1 MGGKKEPKMTRYAQM
16 VSSRVTPQNEQAH
29 PDQQENNAGG
39 FSFALDHWGRLER
52 FLILGA
58 EGGTYYVDE
67 RKLVKQNYASLKK
80 CLDENGPKTVE
91 KIVAV
96 SEGGRAPKNDPAIFA
111 LAVAAGH
118 SNPETR
124 KAALAA
130 IPKVCRIGTH
140 LFDFCTSV
148 QEFRG
153 WGRGLRSAVA
163 QWYINK
169 QEHQL
174 GLQVAKYRQRNGW
187 THRDVLRKCGGEL
200 VLNEGSAL
208 QPILRWVVSGME
220 GMGERVVKRG
230 DAVKTYPA
238 LDAELLPKIILGYEK
253 CKTAST
259 AKEAAAI
266 VAQYRLTHEMVPSDY
281 LKSPEVWSALLE
293 SMPTGALI
301 RNLGRLTSLG
311 VIGAFSEGMKL
322 AISKLTD
329 PAAIRKARIHPI
341 AVLKAMRQYG
351 AGRGGLGKLT
361 WSPVA
366 KVSDA
371 LEEAFYM
378 AFDAV
383 EPTGK
388 NIVVA
393 LDVSGSMGGGFG
405 GSISGLPGISAR
417 EASSAMAMVT
427 MRTEP
432 WYEVQAFSHH
442 LVPVDITK
450 NDRLNAVMRKTA
462 SLPFGRTDC
471 ALPMLWAT
479 EGKIPVDAFYIYT
492 DNETWY
498 GGIHPH
504 QALEQYRQK
513 MGRDAKLVVVG
524 MTATEF
530 SIANPN
536 DAGMLDVVGFDT
548 AAPAVMADFTRQGYG

>member
-1 MGGKKEPKMTRYAQM
+1 MTRYAEM
-16 VSSRVTPQNEQAH
+16 VSSRRTPQDEQAH
-29 PDQQENNAGG
+29 PDQRENNAGG
-39 FSFALDHWGRLER
+39 FSFTLDHWGRLER

-58 EGGTYYVDE
+58 EGGTYYVNE

-118 SNPETR
+118 ANPETR
-124 KAALAA
+124 KAALSA

-153 WGRGLRSAVA
+153 WGRGLRHAVA
-163 QWYINK
+163 QWYLEK
-169 QEHQL
+169 DAHRL

-187 THRDVLRKCGGEL
+187 THRDVLRKCGGDI
-200 VLNEGSAL
+200 SATAEH
-208 QPILRWVVSGME
+208 QAILRWVVSGLE
-220 GMGERVVKRG
+220 GMGARSVKRG
-230 DAVKTYPA
+230 DSVKEYPA
-238 LDAELLPKIILGYEK
+238 LSVDTLPKIILGYEK

-259 AKEAAAI
+259 AKEVAEI
-266 VAQYRLTHEMVPSDY
+266 VSEYRLTHEMVPSDY
-281 LKSPEVWSALLE
+281 LKSPYVWGALLE
-293 SMPTGALI
+293 SMPVGALI

-311 VIGAFSEGMKL
+311 VIGSFSEGMKL
-322 AISKLTD
+322 AVSKLGD
-329 PAAIRKARIHPI
+329 PAAIKRARIHPI
-341 AVLKAMRQYG
+341 AVLKAMKQYG
-351 AGRGGLGKLT
+351 MGRGGLGKLT

-366 KVSDA
+366 KVSEV
-371 LEEAFYM
+371 LEEAFYL

-405 GSISGLPGISAR
+405 GGISGLPGISAR
-417 EASSAMAMVT
+417 EASAAMAMVT

-432 WYEVQAFSHH
+432 WYEVQAFSHQ
-442 LVPVDITK
+442 LSPLDITK
-450 NDRLNAVMRKTA
+450 DDRLESVIHKT
-462 SLPFGRTDC
+462 SHLPFGGTDC
-471 ALPMLWAT
+471 ALPIVWAT
-479 EGKIPVDAFYIYT
+479 QGKIPVDAFYVYT

-498 GGIHPH
+498 GSIHPH

-530 SIANPN
+530 TIANPN

-548 AAPAVMADFTRQGYG
+548 AAPAVMADFTRQGYGQ

>member
-1 MGGKKEPKMTRYAQM
+1 VGGKKSEKMTRYAGI
-16 VSSRVTPQNEQAH
+16 VSSRRTPQCEQAH
-29 PDQQENNAGG
+29 PDQQKNNAGG
-39 FSFALDHWGRLER
+39 FSFTLDHWGRLER

-58 EGGTYYVDE
+58 EGGTYYVGE
-67 RKLVKQNYASLKK
+67 RKLVKQNYASLKQ

-96 SEGGRAPKNDPAIFA
+96 SAGGRAPKNDPAIFA

-124 KAALAA
+124 KAALDAL
-130 IPKVCRIGTH
+130 PKVCRIGTH

-153 WGRGLRSAVA
+153 WGRGLRNAVA

-169 QEHQL
+169 EEHQL

-187 THRDVLRKCGGEL
+187 THRDVLRKCGGEI
-200 VLNEGSAL
+200 SATAK
-208 QPILRWVVSGME
+208 QQAILRWVVSGLE
-220 GMGERVVKRG
+220 EMGARSIKRG
-230 DAVKTYPA
+230 DLVKEYPA
-238 LDAELLPKIILGYEK
+238 LSADALPKIILGYEK

-259 AKEAAAI
+259 AKEAAKI
-266 VAQYRLTHEMVPSDY
+266 VSEYRLTHEMVPSDY
-281 LKSPEVWSALLE
+281 LKSPDVWAALLE
-293 SMPTGALI
+293 SMPIGALI

-311 VIGAFSEGMKL
+311 VIETFSDGMKL
-322 AISKLTD
+322 AVSKLGD
-329 PAAIRKARIHPI
+329 PVAIKKARIHPI
-341 AVLKAMRQYG
+341 SVLKAMRQYG
-351 AGRGGLGKLT
+351 TGRGGLGKLT

-388 NIVVA
+388 NIIVS
-393 LDVSGSMGGGFG
+393 LDVSGSMGADY
-405 GSISGLPGISAR
+405 GSKIQGLSGISAR
-417 EASSAMAMVT
+417 EASAAMAMVT
-427 MRTEP
+427 VRTEP

-450 NDRLNAVMRKTA
+450 KDRLNDAVKKV
-462 SLPFGRTDC
+462 SHLPFRRTDC
-471 ALPMLWAT
+471 ALPMIWAT

-498 GGIHPH
+498 GNIHPH

-524 MTATEF
+524 MTSTEF
-530 SIANPN
+530 KIANPN

-548 AAPAVMADFTRQGYG
+548 AAPAVMADFTRQGYGQ